1 MSFDHRSDRGSD
13 RLAGVRRPLGTV
25 ACGRGLRRAR
35 LTHRDLVR
43 EYDEWMESP
52 FDRRSDSNE
61 HGP

>member
-1 MSFDHRSDRGSD
+1 MSFDHRSERGSD
-13 RLAGVRRPLGTV
+13 RLAALRRPLGTV

-43 EYDEWMESP
+43 EYDDWMENH
-52 FDRRSDSNE
+52 FDRRSDANE